1 MMKEKVQRDYHV
13 NTKWSQTDIP
23 DVSMRP
29 EVTVA
34 HKDRAY
40 YYPFY
45 VTQYKMGD
53 CLRDENKRRGTKPMY
68 QLEENIVCELLM
80 LMRDF
85 AKRPHYIY
93 FRFDAS
99 TKKTSYY
106 IEPRADDDGGSTYTI
121 LLWSTTSKLANVLN
135 IDIKPDS
142 DQLYIEAMCPKDY
155 DHSLSSLITCI
166 FDVTRP
172 GTLNNIIYDSC
183 IQTIRRAIEH
193 CQLHRESDNL
203 FVKSGAKRG
212 GSLRK
217 IDLTYAIDILE
228 LLHHGII
235 KRSYRAKNIVVHA
248 NNLLA
253 ITGQKRKREEMLN

>member
-1 MMKEKVQRDYHV
+1 MRKTKNRKYRV
-13 NTKWSQTDIP
+13 NSKWPQTDIP
-23 DVSMRP
+23 DVYMLP

-45 VTQYKMGD
+45 ITQNKMGD
-53 CLRDENKRRGTKPMY
+53 CVKDDLNEIKIRGIKPMY
-68 QLEENIVCELLM
+68 QFEENIVCELMM

-85 AKRPHYIY
+85 AKKPHYIY

-106 IEPRADDDGGSTYTI
+106 IEPRADDDGRTFTI
-121 LLWSTTSKLANVLN
+121 LLWSTTSTVANVLD
-135 IDIKPDS
+135 IDIKTDG
-142 DQLYIEAMCPKDY
+142 DQLYIEVLCPRDY
-155 DHSLSSLITCI
+155 DHSLSSLITSV

-172 GTLNNIIYDSC
+172 GTPNNIIYDSC
-183 IQTIRRAIEH
+183 IQTIRRAIEY
-193 CQLHRESDNL
+193 CQLHRESENL
-203 FVKSGAKRG
+203 FVKSGAKQG

-217 IDLTYAIDILE
+217 IDLTYAIDIFE
-228 LLHHGII
+228 LLRYGII
-235 KRSYRAKNIVVHA
+235 KRSYRPKKVVVHA

-253 ITGQKRKREEMLN
+253 ITGQKRKREE